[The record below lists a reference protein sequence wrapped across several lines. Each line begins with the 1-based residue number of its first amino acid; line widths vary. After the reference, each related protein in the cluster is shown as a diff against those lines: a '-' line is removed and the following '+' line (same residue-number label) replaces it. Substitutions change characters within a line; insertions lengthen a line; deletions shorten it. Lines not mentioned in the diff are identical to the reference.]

1 MGEEAAAAAAV
12 QVPEMLTVKEAGRI
26 LHIPD
31 STVRELLYAGAFEHI
46 RAGRRLLILQT
57 SLVEWVEASKR
68 RGMAVTGRPDH
79 IEVVP
84 LHGRRNSQA
93 AG

>member
-1 MGEEAAAAAAV
+1 MGEETPAV
-12 QVPEMLTVKEAGRI
+12 QVPEMLTVKEAARI

-57 SLVEWVEASKR
+57 SLAEWVETSKR

-79 IEVVP
+79 IEVVGVDT
-84 LHGRRNSQA
+84 LRRERKQR